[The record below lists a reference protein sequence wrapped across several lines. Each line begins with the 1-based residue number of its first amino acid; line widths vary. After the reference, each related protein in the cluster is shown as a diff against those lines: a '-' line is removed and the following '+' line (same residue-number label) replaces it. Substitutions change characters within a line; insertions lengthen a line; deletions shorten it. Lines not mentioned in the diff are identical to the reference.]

1 MIKGKKMKCS
11 EIYDDLFLYAED
23 TLSEERRIVVEE
35 HLKNCDDCLNFSDF
49 LREGLV
55 QLENEAKT
63 IADPFFYTRLM
74 ARIEKKTSVNFIFLT
89 RLIPKLAA
97 AAVFLV
103 AVAGGLSLGKYF
115 SGNVPDYNLV
125 MNKEIM
131 FLDELKQESIESF
144 FVTTETDD
152 HEQN

>member
-11 EIYDDLFLYAED
+11 EIYDDLFLFAED
-23 TLSEERRIVVEE
+23 TLGKERRLVVEE
-35 HLKNCDDCLNFSDF
+35 HLKNCNDCLHFTSF
-49 LREGLV
+49 LRKELG

-63 IADPFFYTRLM
+63 VADPFFYTRLM
-74 ARIEKKTSVNFIFLT
+74 ARIEKKTSVKSISLT
-89 RLIPKLAA
+89 RLLPKLAA

-103 AVAGGLSLGKYF
+103 AVAGGLSLGKLF
-115 SGNVPDYNLV
+115 SGDVPDYNLV
-125 MNKEIM
+125 MNEEIM

-144 FVTTETDD
+144 FLTTDNDD